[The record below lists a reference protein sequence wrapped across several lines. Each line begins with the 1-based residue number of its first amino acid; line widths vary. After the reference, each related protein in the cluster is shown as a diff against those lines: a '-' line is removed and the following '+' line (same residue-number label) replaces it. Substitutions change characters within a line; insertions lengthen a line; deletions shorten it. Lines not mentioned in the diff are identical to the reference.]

1 MKRPMREK
9 PMPEIDI
16 QVREKRFYLRR
27 PDIKRFC
34 RRAIEAAWQGYEPA
48 EVSVVLADDDF
59 VHILNRDYR
68 GKDCPTNVL
77 SFENAEKPPKG
88 QPWMAGD
95 IIVAYQTVV
104 REAKAQGKSF
114 SAHLAHLVI
123 HGALHLQGY
132 DHLTARQA
140 KPMERLERQL
150 VCGLGYAD
158 PYEGGDV

>member
-1 MKRPMREK
+1 
-9 PMPEIDI
+9 MPEIDI
-16 QVREKRFYLRR
+16 SVRCKLFYLR
-27 PDIKRFC
+27 KRGLKSFC
-34 RRAIEAAWQGYEPA
+34 RQVVQAAWRKYEPA

-77 SFENAEKPPKG
+77 SFENAVKPPKG

-104 REAKAQGKSF
+104 HEARAQGKSF
-114 SAHLAHLVI
+114 AAHLAHLLI
-123 HGALHLQGY
+123 HGTLHLQGY

-140 KPMERLERQL
+140 KSMESLEIKIMERL
-150 VCGLGYAD
+150 GYD
-158 PYEGGDV
+158 NPYLHTEL